1 MVKRGKM
8 SIGVK
13 IKFWGVRG
21 SIPTPGT
28 HNIKYGGNTP
38 CVELQFSDDLLF
50 ILDGG
55 TGIRELGKALS
66 ENGRKVKT
74 NILLTHFH
82 WDHIQG
88 LPFFLPFY
96 NEKNKIT
103 MLGMDL
109 QSAKLE
115 NAMSEQ
121 MESIYF
127 PKKLHTLSAHV
138 IFRKLCQGTN
148 DVEGINVETMYLNH
162 PGQSM
167 GYVFNVRKKKICYFT
182 DNELVPKWVN
192 KTDVTDYNL
201 NIREKML
208 NLISGADLLIHDA
221 QYTNEQY
228 KTKIGWGHSPLSE
241 VIKLAQYAKVK
252 TLVLFHHDPDHNDD
266 DIDFLVANSKEMI
279 KNSYH
284 AMECLAA
291 HEGLEIHF

>member
-1 MVKRGKM
+1 MYTEVR
-8 SIGVK
+8 

-21 SIPTPGT
+21 SIPTPST
-28 HNIKYGGNTP
+28 NNIKYGGNTP
-38 CVELQFSDDLLF
+38 CVELQLPDNRLF

-66 ENGRKVKT
+66 KDGRKLKM
-74 NILLTHFH
+74 NILLSHFH

-96 NEKNKIT
+96 KEKNEIT
-103 MLGMDL
+103 MYGMDL
-109 QSAKLE
+109 ENAKLE
-115 NAMSEQ
+115 RAMSGQ
-121 MESIYF
+121 MESMYF
-127 PKKLHTLSAHV
+127 PVKSHTLSAH
-138 IFRKLCQGTN
+138 IRFKKLCQGAN
-148 DVEGINVETMYLNH
+148 DIEGIDVGTMHLNH
-162 PGQSM
+162 PGQCM
-167 GYVFNVRKKKICYFT
+167 GYVFNVGKKRICYFT

-192 KTDVTDYNL
+192 KTDVKDYNL
-201 NIREKML
+201 NIREKIL

-228 KTKIGWGHSPLSE
+228 KTRIGWGHSPLSE
-241 VIKLAQYAKVK
+241 VIKLAHDAKVK
-252 TLVLFHHDPDHNDD
+252 TLVLFHHDPDHTDD
-266 DIDFLVANSKEMI
+266 DIDILVANCKEMI